1 MDAFTKHTNY
11 LHICDDDNNNNQEN
25 ETYAI

>member
-11 LHICDDDNNNNQEN
+11 LHICDDDNNNNQEK